1 MKSIF
6 RTISHRRHTGHR
18 TFADTAEDAYKFVRD
33 RGLDHAVEREKN
45 LRPLLSIKDLI
56 RSEPAKSIPISVIAS
71 QKDSLRVPLRPIEFI
86 RGYTSAFQE
95 FLPGGIGIHP
105 HISLTPEILN
115 LDAEEQLVYGSESYK
130 QGLADRLLKLLM
142 INRINRIPLEIL
154 DLLKWDLGLP
164 QDYVETMVPE
174 FPDYFR
180 VIKSRSR
187 GCIGELELVC
197 WSNEHSVSVLEKKA
211 RAAAKGDYSKGSP
224 IAFPMKFSNGFV
236 VDKKMKK
243 WIDEWQKLPYISP
256 YENALHLPA
265 TSDESDK
272 WAAAVLHE
280 ILNLFVSKKVEKD
293 AVLHLGEFMGLRSRF
308 KRVLHNLPGIF
319 YLSSKLRTHT
329 VVLVDAYKRGVL
341 IESNQLATS
350 RNRYMKLMSKVKK
363 ANNAVSSRKREDK
376 GKVEGEVC
384 DTDAKAEDDDD
395 SDISGSEVE
404 DEGVEDVVD
413 DDEVDQNQSRKR
425 GSRDSSPRAG
435 RRSFGNSGSQEKP
448 HSRSR
453 AGRRSFGK
461 SGSPEKPRS
470 GRNKVNLTTE
480 KRTQIASRIMY
491 LVKWT
496 SSEEL

>member
-6 RTISHRRHTGHR
+6 RTISNHRQTGRR

-56 RSEPAKSIPISVIAS
+56 RSEPSKSVPISVITT

-86 RGYTSAFQE
+86 RSYPSVFQE

-142 INRINRIPLEIL
+142 INRINKIPLEIL

-164 QDYVETMVPE
+164 QDFVETMVPE

-180 VIKSRSR
+180 VIKSKSR
-187 GCIGELELVC
+187 GCSGELELVC
-197 WSNEHSVSVLEKKA
+197 WSNEHALSVLEKKA
-211 RAAAKGDYSKGSP
+211 RTVGKGEFSKGSP

-256 YENALHLPA
+256 FESALHLSA
-265 TSDESDK
+265 TSDDSDK

-280 ILNLFVSKKVEKD
+280 IMNLFVSKKAEKD
-293 AVLHLGEFMGLRSRF
+293 AILHLGEFMGLRSRF
-308 KRVLHNLPGIF
+308 KRVLHNHPGIF

-329 VVLVDAYKRGVL
+329 VVLRDAYKRGMLV
-341 IESNQLATS
+341 ESNQLVTS

-363 ANNAVSSRKREDK
+363 ENNAVSSRKREDK
-376 GKVEGEVC
+376 GKVEGDVC
-384 DTDAKAEDDDD
+384 DTDAKAENDDV
-395 SDISGSEVE
+395 SGSEVE
-404 DEGVEDVVD
+404 DEREEDVVDDDEDEDD
-413 DDEVDQNQSRKR
+413 DDEVDQNQSLKR
-425 GSRDSSPRAG
+425 GRRNSSPRAG
-435 RRSFGNSGSQEKP
+435 RRSFGNSGSREKP
-448 HSRSR
+448 HSSPR
-453 AGRRSFGK
+453 AGRRSFEK
-461 SGSPEKPRS
+461 SDSQDKPRS
-470 GRNKVNLTTE
+470 RRNKINLTTE
-480 KRTQIASRIMY
+480 KRSRMY
-491 LVKWT
+491 
-496 SSEEL
+496 

>member
-6 RTISHRRHTGHR
+6 RSISIRRHSGHR
-18 TFADTAEDAYKFVRD
+18 TFADTSAVEDTYKFVRD

-56 RSEPAKSIPISVIAS
+56 RSEPAKSVPISVITS

-86 RGYTSAFQE
+86 RSFPSVFQE

-115 LDAEEQLVYGSESYK
+115 HDADEQLVYGSETYK

-142 INRINRIPLEIL
+142 INRINKIPLEIL

-164 QDYVETMVPE
+164 KDYVETMVPE

-180 VIKSRSR
+180 VIKSKLR
-187 GCIGELELVC
+187 GCSGELELVC
-197 WSNEHSVSVLEKKA
+197 WSNEHAVSVLEKKA
-211 RAAAKGDYSKGSP
+211 RTLRKGEYTKGSA

-243 WIDEWQKLPYISP
+243 WIDDWQKLPYISP
-256 YENALHLPA
+256 YENALHLSA

-280 ILNLFVSKKVEKD
+280 IMNLFVSKKVEKD
-293 AVLHLGEFMGLRSRF
+293 AILHLGEFMGLRSRF
-308 KRVLHNLPGIF
+308 KRVLHNHPGIF

-329 VVLVDAYKRGVL
+329 VVLRDGYKRGML
-341 IESNQLATS
+341 IESNELVTS
-350 RNRYMKLMSKVKK
+350 RNRYMKLMNTVKK
-363 ANNAVSSRKREDK
+363 DNKAVSSSSKKEDK

-384 DTDAKAEDDDD
+384 DTDAKAEND
-395 SDISGSEVE
+395 DISGSDVE
-404 DEGVEDVVD
+404 DDRQGDFVDDDED
-413 DDEVDQNQSRKR
+413 DDEVDQNQDLER
-425 GSRDSSPRAG
+425 GRRNSSPRSG
-435 RRSFGNSGSQEKP
+435 RRSFGNSGSRDKAQSRRSKISLKTEKK
-448 HSRSR
+448 RSR
-453 AGRRSFGK
+453 
-461 SGSPEKPRS
+461 
-470 GRNKVNLTTE
+470 
-480 KRTQIASRIMY
+480 MY
-491 LVKWT
+491 
-496 SSEEL
+496 

>member
-6 RTISHRRHTGHR
+6 RTISLRRQTGRR
-18 TFADTAEDAYKFVRD
+18 TFSETAEETYKFVRD

-45 LRPLLSIKDLI
+45 LRPLLSIKDLVT
-56 RSEPAKSIPISVIAS
+56 SEPSKSLPISVITT

-86 RGYTSAFQE
+86 RSFPSVFHE
-95 FLPGGIGIHP
+95 FLPGGIGIQP
-105 HISLTPEILN
+105 HISLTPETLN
-115 LDAEEQLVYGSESYK
+115 LDAEEQLVYVSESYK

-142 INRINRIPLEIL
+142 INRINKIPLEIL

-164 QDYVETMVPE
+164 QGYVDTMVPE

-180 VIKSRSR
+180 VIKSKLR
-187 GCIGELELVC
+187 GCSGELELVC
-197 WSNEHSVSVLEKKA
+197 WSKEHSVSVLEKKA
-211 RAAAKGDYSKGSP
+211 KAYTKGSP

-243 WIDEWQKLPYISP
+243 WIDDWQKLPYISP
-256 YENALHLPA
+256 YENALHLSA

-280 ILNLFVSKKVEKD
+280 ILNLFVSKKAEKD
-293 AVLHLGEFMGLRSRF
+293 VILHLGEFMGLRSRF
-308 KRVLHNLPGIF
+308 KRVLHNHPGIF

-329 VVLVDAYKRGVL
+329 VVLRDAYKRGVL
-341 IESNQLATS
+341 VEGNQLVTS

-363 ANNAVSSRKREDK
+363 DNNAVSSRKREDNK

-384 DTDAKAEDDDD
+384 DTDAKGEDDDV
-395 SDISGSEVE
+395 SGSEVE
-404 DEGVEDVVD
+404 DEREDDDVVDDEDDD
-413 DDEVDQNQSRKR
+413 DDEVDQDQSSKR
-425 GSRDSSPRAG
+425 GRRNSSPRAG
-435 RRSFGNSGSQEKP
+435 RRSFGSQEKP

-453 AGRRSFGK
+453 AGRRSLGK
-461 SGSPEKPRS
+461 SGSQEKPRS

-480 KRTQIASRIMY
+480 KRSQMS
-491 LVKWT
+491 
-496 SSEEL
+496 

>member
-6 RTISHRRHTGHR
+6 RTISNHRHSGRR
-18 TFADTAEDAYKFVRD
+18 TFSDTAEDAYKFVRD

-45 LRPLLSIKDLI
+45 LRPLLNIKDLI
-56 RSEPAKSIPISVIAS
+56 RSEPSKSVPIAVITT
-71 QKDSLRVPLRPIEFI
+71 QKDSLRITLRPIEFI
-86 RGYTSAFQE
+86 RSYPSVFLE

-105 HISLTPEILN
+105 HISLTPEVLN

-142 INRINRIPLEIL
+142 INRINKIPLEIL

-180 VIKSRSR
+180 VIESKSR
-187 GCIGELELVC
+187 GCSGELELVC

-211 RAAAKGDYSKGSP
+211 KEYSKGSA
-224 IAFPMKFSNGFV
+224 IAFPTKFSNGFV

-256 YENALHLPA
+256 YENALHLSA

-280 ILNLFVSKKVEKD
+280 IMNLFVSKKAEKD
-293 AVLHLGEFMGLRSRF
+293 AILHLGEVMGLRSRF
-308 KRVLHNLPGIF
+308 KRVLHNHPGIF

-329 VVLVDAYKRGVL
+329 VVLRDAYKRGMLV
-341 IESNQLATS
+341 ESDQLVTS

-363 ANNAVSSRKREDK
+363 ENNAVAGRKREDK

-384 DTDAKAEDDDD
+384 DTDAKAEDDDL
-395 SDISGSEVE
+395 SGSEAE
-404 DEGVEDVVD
+404 NKREEDVVD
-413 DDEVDQNQSRKR
+413 EDEDDDDDDVEEVVQNQSLKHGR
-425 GSRDSSPRAG
+425 GNSSPRAG
-435 RRSFGNSGSQEKP
+435 RRSFGNSGSREKP
-448 HSRSR
+448 HSSRR
-453 AGRRSFGK
+453 AGRRSLEK
-461 SGSPEKPRS
+461 SGSEEKPRS
-470 GRNKVNLTTE
+470 RRNKINLMTE
-480 KRTQIASRIMY
+480 KRSQM
-491 LVKWT
+491 
-496 SSEEL
+496 